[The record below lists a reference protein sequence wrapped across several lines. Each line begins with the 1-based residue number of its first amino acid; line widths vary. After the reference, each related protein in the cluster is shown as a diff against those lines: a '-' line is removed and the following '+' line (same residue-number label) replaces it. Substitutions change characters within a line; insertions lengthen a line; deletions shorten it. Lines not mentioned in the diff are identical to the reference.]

1 MRTTGA
7 ALAVTAM
14 LVLSACGGSSTDSPS
29 SSPSVSS
36 PSASV
41 PSPGETPA
49 DATAWAGGICTQADE
64 LDAAIA
70 ALGQGLEVNVTGDGA
85 GLDAV
90 KEQLRTQAET
100 VASATEDLVT
110 SVTTAPAD
118 ASPEV
123 QAAIAQLDES
133 KNALDASVDKLRGTS
148 ESAASSEG
156 LAGVVAGISAIGVD
170 LAATSAAAKTFAG
183 SVTALAQTSS
193 DSVKAAF
200 AAAPTCADRIS

>member
-1 MRTTGA
+1 MRTTSA
-7 ALAVTAM
+7 VLAVTAM
-14 LVLSACGGSSTDSPS
+14 LLLSACGGSTDATDTSP
-29 SSPSVSS
+29 S

-70 ALGQGLEVNVTGDGA
+70 ALGQGLEVDVTGDGA

-90 KEQLRTQAET
+90 KEQLRTQAQA
-100 VASATEDLVT
+100 VATEAEALAT
-110 SVTTAPAD
+110 SVTTPPAD

-123 QAAIAQLDES
+123 QAAIQQLQES
-133 KNALDASVDKLRGTS
+133 KNALDSSVDKLRTTA

-170 LAATSAAAKTFAG
+170 LAATTAAAKTFAG
-183 SVTALAQTSS
+183 SVTALAQTGS
-193 DSVKAAF
+193 DQVKAAF
-200 AAAPTCADRIS
+200 QAAPSCADRIS